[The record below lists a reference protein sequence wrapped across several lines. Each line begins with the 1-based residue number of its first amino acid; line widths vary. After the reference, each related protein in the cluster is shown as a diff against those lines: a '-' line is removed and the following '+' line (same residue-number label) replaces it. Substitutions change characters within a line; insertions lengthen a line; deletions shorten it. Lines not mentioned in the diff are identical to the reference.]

1 MKWEM
6 KVTNVQSRLRIRT
19 GPSTSYRIKSY
30 KYPGNKGIVVESKT
44 VGGATWYKWE
54 DGGWSCG
61 KTSGGTNYLT
71 FVKDLEPAVEVT
83 PPNKPNTD
91 NGDKNKGTFDD
102 IDDKLYSYYYRELGD
117 STSIY
122 LNNGD
127 DWFIDTTIN
136 YEDLKKKNETL
147 TDDQIRDEISRIK
160 YNMDISYATR
170 DDLYDVGKGSIGYL
184 TDLQAKAHH
193 SFNRNKIAYPDR
205 ELTKTF
211 AYVFFTRPDL
221 NILTYGKGKAG
232 TFEVNTDIVGADP
245 KYAYLFK
252 NNSNTLRSL
261 VGNGNPHHKFLVLL
275 SNEAKSFE
283 VSDTVIKTFEHGE
296 TYNGNKIIYGGTDH
310 ESNASGEFNIRYV
323 DSVNLDIFKIHLV
336 WVDYI
341 NKVSRGIFHPKTD
354 YIKKRILDYACS
366 CYYFLCGPD
375 GSTILYWQKLT
386 GVFPVNTGENAFS
399 WDSGTLLAK
408 PEINIRYMY
417 SMRSVMDVFHLS
429 EFNSLT
435 KANGGFD
442 INKNTL
448 DNPSD
453 YFKSVY
459 SSKNVQT
466 GSTLT
471 HSPYIWQCKDVKGN
485 VIYRLM
491 WCDNKKNSVSDNLI

>member
-61 KTSGGTNYLT
+61 KTSGGTTYLT

-102 IDDKLYSYYYRELGD
+102 IDDKLYSYYDRELGD

-211 AYVFFTRPDL
+211 AYVFFTRPD
-221 NILTYGKGKAG
+221 
-232 TFEVNTDIVGADP
+232 
-245 KYAYLFK
+245 
-252 NNSNTLRSL
+252 
-261 VGNGNPHHKFLVLL
+261 
-275 SNEAKSFE
+275 
-283 VSDTVIKTFEHGE
+283 
-296 TYNGNKIIYGGTDH
+296 
-310 ESNASGEFNIRYV
+310 
-323 DSVNLDIFKIHLV
+323 
-336 WVDYI
+336 
-341 NKVSRGIFHPKTD
+341 
-354 YIKKRILDYACS
+354 
-366 CYYFLCGPD
+366 
-375 GSTILYWQKLT
+375 
-386 GVFPVNTGENAFS
+386 
-399 WDSGTLLAK
+399 
-408 PEINIRYMY
+408 
-417 SMRSVMDVFHLS
+417 
-429 EFNSLT
+429 
-435 KANGGFD
+435 
-442 INKNTL
+442 
-448 DNPSD
+448 
-453 YFKSVY
+453 
-459 SSKNVQT
+459 
-466 GSTLT
+466 
-471 HSPYIWQCKDVKGN
+471 
-485 VIYRLM
+485 
-491 WCDNKKNSVSDNLI
+491 